1 VLKCGVGLRFGLQET
16 VFDLVKSVEQTQGG
30 FLGNILNYGHLKVAT
45 DNVATT
51 AIFKIRYVKNPN
63 EVMNLIQKLIAREQS
78 RL

>member
-1 VLKCGVGLRFGLQET
+1 
-16 VFDLVKSVEQTQGG
+16 
-30 FLGNILNYGHLKVAT
+30 LGNILNYGHLKVAT